1 MKANSFI
8 CDYYVCFNRKSEF
21 IFMVVQE
28 VKAFSLAK
36 KFLLQKIFP
45 KYPHIA
51 ATIKKGCSDR
61 YKKNVRQRLLKYRV
75 EHVMEINKKSSYKSI
90 SIMLKNDL
98 NNKAPASGTG
108 GETNMNFN
116 FPTQIST
123 Q

>member
-1 MKANSFI
+1 M
-8 CDYYVCFNRKSEF
+8 
-21 IFMVVQE
+21 
-28 VKAFSLAK
+28 KAFSLAK
-36 KFLLQKIFP
+36 KFLLSKIFP

-51 ATIKKGCSDR
+51 ATIKKGTSDR
-61 YKKNVRQRLLKYRV
+61 YKKNVRHRLLKYRV

-98 NNKAPASGTG
+98 NKFQQVPPGDAPAAASY
-108 GETNMNFN
+108 N